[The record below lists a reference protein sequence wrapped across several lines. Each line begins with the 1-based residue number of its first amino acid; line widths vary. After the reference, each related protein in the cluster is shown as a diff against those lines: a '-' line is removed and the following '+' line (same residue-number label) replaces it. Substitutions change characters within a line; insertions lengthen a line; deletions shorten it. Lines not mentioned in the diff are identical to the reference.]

1 MGAGPGV
8 RRQGQGHAG
17 SAAGSAAGYSAALF
31 YTIAYAVMSLGGFGL
46 ITLLSQKGVS
56 IESVDDLRGLHSRN
70 PWLAFMMLLLVFSMA
85 GIPPTV
91 GFFAKLG
98 LLQAL
103 IAADLT
109 WLAILAMIFACVGV
123 FYYLRVVKVMYF
135 DSALDNKS
143 FVLSWDA
150 KLAISLNGLVILY
163 FGLFPSALI
172 MLCRSVFGL

>member
-1 MGAGPGV
+1 
-8 RRQGQGHAG
+8 
-17 SAAGSAAGYSAALF
+17 
-31 YTIAYAVMSLGGFGL
+31 
-46 ITLLSQKGVS
+46 
-56 IESVDDLRGLHSRN
+56 
-70 PWLAFMMLLLVFSMA
+70 
-85 GIPPTV
+85 V

-103 IAADLT
+103 ISADLT
-109 WLAILAMIFACVGV
+109 WLAILAMIFACIGV

-172 MLCRSVFGL
+172 MLCRGVFGLV